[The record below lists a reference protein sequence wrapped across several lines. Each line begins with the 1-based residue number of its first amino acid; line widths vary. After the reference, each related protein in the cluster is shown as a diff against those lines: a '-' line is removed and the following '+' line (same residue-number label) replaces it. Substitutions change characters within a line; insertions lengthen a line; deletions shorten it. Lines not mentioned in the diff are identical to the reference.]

1 VGLTPRRKHDRET
14 VGDHEILEGHLYHLL
29 NSNQKDFSDESKSFD
44 MFRQKAPKK
53 IQKETKNIKESGKYG
68 AE

>member
-1 VGLTPRRKHDRET
+1 MGLTPRRKHDRET

-44 MFRQKAPKK
+44 MFRQKAAKK
-53 IQKETKNIKESGKYG
+53 NTKRNKEYQRIRKIRR
-68 AE
+68 

>member
-1 VGLTPRRKHDRET
+1 M
-14 VGDHEILEGHLYHLL
+14 GDHEIHEGHLYISLPFFL
-29 NSNQKDFSDESKSFD
+29 NSNQKDFSDERSFD